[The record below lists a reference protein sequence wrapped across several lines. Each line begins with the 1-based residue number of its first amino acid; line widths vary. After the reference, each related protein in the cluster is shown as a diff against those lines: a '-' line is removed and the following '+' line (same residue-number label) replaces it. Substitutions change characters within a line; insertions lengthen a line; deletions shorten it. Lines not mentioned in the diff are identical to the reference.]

1 MATAVAMAANRFL
14 FIPPQ
19 ASIIMRRVSRRGAR
33 ILQLPGR
40 LFMRKPV
47 SMSLVLCVL
56 LALPVMAQEPT
67 PRAVLEKA
75 IAAHGGEKALTRH
88 KASHSRSKGKIHIGA
103 ALDFTAEEDVQFP
116 DKFRSALHVE
126 ANNQNVTII
135 QVFDGK
141 KGWVST
147 MGKTTD
153 LDDKANAEIQE
164 LLHAMRVANMV
175 GVLSDKTFTLAPLGE
190 LKVKDK
196 DAVGV
201 RVSHPGKRDVN
212 LYFDRASGLLVK
224 LEGRGLNPLTN
235 QEANQEKFFSD
246 YHEVDGRK
254 SPRKVEVHN
263 DGQLFVE
270 VEILEIQLLD
280 RHDDSTFKRP

>member
-1 MATAVAMAANRFL
+1 
-14 FIPPQ
+14 
-19 ASIIMRRVSRRGAR
+19 MRNPICVSLG
-33 ILQLPGR
+33 
-40 LFMRKPV
+40 
-47 SMSLVLCVL
+47 LCVVL
-56 LALPVMAQEPT
+56 TMPVMGQEPT
-67 PRAVLEKA
+67 PRALIEKA
-75 IAAHGGEKALTRH
+75 IAAHGGEKVLARFQ
-88 KASHSRSKGKIHIGA
+88 ASHSRSKGKIHAGA
-103 ALDFTAEEDVQFP
+103 PVDFTAEEDVQLP

-126 ANNQNVTII
+126 ANGKNITII

-141 KGWVST
+141 KGWVT
-147 MGKTTD
+147 NMGKTTD
-153 LDDKANAEIQE
+153 LDDKANKEIQE
-164 LLHAMRVANMV
+164 ILHAMRVGNLV
-175 GVLSDKTFTLAPLGE
+175 GVLRDKTFTLALLGD

-212 LYFDRASGLLVK
+212 LYFDKTSGLLAK
-224 LEGRGLNPLTN
+224 METRALNPLN
-235 QEANQEKFFSD
+235 MQECNQEKFFAD

-270 VEILEIQLLD
+270 VEVLELQLLD